1 MSAEPRQTAF
11 PQDDTGTIR
20 HLRPQNQQ
28 TASEPSEQAASEN
41 EQDQIADAIPDN
53 SGQAEAKKKL
63 PDKRLL
69 MGGAASGAL
78 LLLFGGWWAF
88 HSSPST
94 LPPVGQE
101 VGITAQTLPAP
112 PVPQKHQPAPHS
124 QPPVHV
130 PSRQEIAEAK
140 QAPPTDDLSAM
151 IAAGPH
157 PKTVQNTPAPPQS
170 PPVQSRETEQAAAVD
185 PVSPPPPLTPQTAT
199 ETARHLIA
207 APMSSKDQID
217 VLQLVTMEAALVQN
231 TRTEMR
237 SLRQEL
243 QQERAEAPKARADFT
258 RRLALLEARKAVADA
273 TDIPNQA
280 RETAADQAKRA
291 LAAAMNN
298 QQNSPPPPS
307 ASPTSLPEH
316 LTAVSEQPRP
326 NHNWVPRY
334 RIVSAS
340 PLLGMV
346 QDDNAP
352 SGEQS
357 QYEVEPGTNLRGYGV
372 VKSIYQAGTN
382 WVIKTDH
389 GLIN

>member
-28 TASEPSEQAASEN
+28 TASEPSEQASSEN
-41 EQDQIADAIPDN
+41 EQDQIADTIPDN

-63 PDKRLL
+63 PDKRIL
-69 MGGAASGAL
+69 MAGAASGAL
-78 LLLFGGWWAF
+78 VLLLAGFWGF

-94 LPPVGQE
+94 MQPVGQE
-101 VGITAQTLPAP
+101 VGITAQTLPTPA
-112 PVPQKHQPAPHS
+112 VPQKHQPAPRS

-130 PSRQEIAEAK
+130 ASRQETVEAK
-140 QAPPTDDLSAM
+140 QAQPTDDLSAM

-170 PPVQSRETEQAAAVD
+170 PPVQSREAEQAAAVD

-231 TRTEMR
+231 TRTEML

-243 QQERAEAPKARADFT
+243 QKERDEALKARADFT

-273 TDIPNQA
+273 TDLPNQA
-280 RETAADQAKRA
+280 RENAADQAKRA
-291 LAAAMNN
+291 LAAAMNS
-298 QQNSPPPPS
+298 QQNSAPPPS
-307 ASPTSLPEH
+307 ASPSSLAPQ
-316 LTAVSEQPRP
+316 AAPASEQPRT

>member
-20 HLRPQNQQ
+20 HLRPHNQQ
-28 TASEPSEQAASEN
+28 TAVEPSEQTPSEN
-41 EQDQIADAIPDN
+41 EQDQIADTVPED

-63 PDKRLL
+63 PDKRIL
-69 MGGAASGAL
+69 MAGAASGVF

-94 LPPVGQE
+94 LQPVGQE
-101 VGITAQTLPAP
+101 VGMTAQTLPAQ
-112 PVPQKHQPAPHS
+112 PVVQKHQTAPQS
-124 QPPVHV
+124 QPQQT
-130 PSRQEIAEAK
+130 SNTK
-140 QAPPTDDLSAM
+140 QAALTDDLSAM

-157 PKTVQNTPAPPQS
+157 SKTTQNTPAAAQALSEAPPQAA
-170 PPVQSRETEQAAAVD
+170 QAAAIN
-185 PVSPPPPLTPQTAT
+185 PVSPPPPSTPQTAT

-231 TRTEMR
+231 TRTEML

-243 QQERAEAPKARADFT
+243 QKERDEALKARADFT
-258 RRLALLEARKAVADA
+258 RRLTLLEARKAVADA
-273 TDIPNQA
+273 TDLPNQA
-280 RETAADQAKRA
+280 RENAADQAKRA
-291 LAAAMNN
+291 LAAAMNS

-307 ASPTSLPEH
+307 ASPSSRPAQATP
-316 LTAVSEQPRP
+316 TSEQARP
-326 NHNWVPRY
+326 NHNWVPHY

-352 SGEQS
+352 AGEQS

>member
-1 MSAEPRQTAF
+1 MSAEHRQTAF

-20 HLRPQNQQ
+20 HLRPHNQL
-28 TASEPSEQAASEN
+28 TATEPSGRAPSEN
-41 EQDQIADAIPDN
+41 VQDQIADTVPEN
-53 SGQAEAKKKL
+53 PGQAEAKKRL

-69 MGGAASGAL
+69 MAGAASGAL

-88 HSSPST
+88 HSSPSP
-94 LPPVGQE
+94 LQPVGQE
-101 VGITAQTLPAP
+101 VGITAQTLPVPPVAQKNQLAP
-112 PVPQKHQPAPHS
+112 PSPL
-124 QPPVHV
+124 PVHV
-130 PSRQEIAEAK
+130 ASRQEMVNAK
-140 QAPPTDDLSAM
+140 QAAPTDDLSAM

-157 PKTVQNTPAPPQS
+157 SKTAQNSPAPPQ
-170 PPVQSRETEQAAAVD
+170 PPSVQPREAEQAAAVD

-243 QQERAEAPKARADFT
+243 QQERVEAQKARADFT

-273 TDIPNQA
+273 TDIPNQE

-291 LAAAMNN
+291 LAAAMNS

-307 ASPTSLPEH
+307 ASPTSLPQH
-316 LTAVSEQPRP
+316 ITAVSEQPRP
-326 NHNWVPRY
+326 NHNWVPHY